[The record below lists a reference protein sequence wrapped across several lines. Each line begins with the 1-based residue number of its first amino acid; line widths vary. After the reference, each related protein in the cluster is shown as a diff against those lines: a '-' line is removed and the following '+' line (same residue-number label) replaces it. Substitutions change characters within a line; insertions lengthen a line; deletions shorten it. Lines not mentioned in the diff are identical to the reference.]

1 MADDSVALLH
11 RVVDESTRLVDGV
24 TPDQLGLP
32 FGEMPAGVALNIA
45 VMDVATHS
53 CDIARATGQKVTDAG
68 LYEAALAMGRRMIT
82 DDFRQPGVFDVEQPC
97 AADAPVEDRLLAFAG
112 RRI

>member
-1 MADDSVALLH
+1 
-11 RVVDESTRLVDGV
+11 
-24 TPDQLGLP
+24 
-32 FGEMPAGVALNIA
+32 
-45 VMDVATHS
+45 
-53 CDIARATGQKVTDAG
+53 
-68 LYEAALAMGRRMIT
+68 MGRRMIT